1 MVVVRPGS
9 DVVVR
14 SGTVGEGVIAGSKY
28 MRQFRKVYVHIKK
41 NIVLCQ
47 LTGGVL
53 FSAAHSAF
61 P

>member
-1 MVVVRPGS
+1 MVRPGS

-28 MRQFRKVYVHIKK
+28 MRKFRKVYVHINK

-47 LTGGVL
+47 LTGSVL
-53 FSAAHSAF
+53 FSAAHSAL